1 MYTRFSS
8 FVALLCAFGG
18 EARCA
23 ICRETLICQS
33 HQVYISSRSAKD
45 CAETEKELNGLGPGQ
60 CISIPADMQ
69 KLEQVEHLVAELSKR
84 EKALHV
90 LVNNA
95 GAAWG
100 ETIDDYPVCCFFTSG
115 PSLTRSACLPEY
127 N

>member
-1 MYTRFSS
+1 MYLCISIDCERVREERCQGMYTSFSS
-8 FVALLCAFGG
+8 FVAFLCAFGG
-18 EARCA
+18 ETRCA
-23 ICRETLICQS
+23 ICRETLTCQS

-95 GAAWG
+95 G
-100 ETIDDYPVCCFFTSG
+100 S
-115 PSLTRSACLPEY
+115 CLLGMTEEIG
-127 N
+127 